1 MAETSDSDYPNS
13 ENDPNDSDVYIN
25 LTPDDSQV
33 YDDSNDEL
41 LTRDHVV
48 DDDYDVTSGEYNGC
62 TTSDT
67 DGDEYAQELEGEADE
82 NILKNID
89 ILVHKSVPLYEGC
102 DVSMLESMLLILR
115 FSLRYIIT

>member
-13 ENDPNDSDVYIN
+13 ENDSNDSDVYIN

-33 YDDSNDEL
+33 YDDDEL

-115 FSLRYIIT
+115 FSLR